1 MSLAPKGAG
10 KARGKSPGP
19 GGRSPR
25 SGRKNKKKGPAPLGE
40 QLVGLKAS
48 QVKPLAV
55 KTSLAWKS
63 ALMPDPETT
72 AAVLESD
79 PETLKTLVAEKF
91 ELVDCET
98 DAKSATEQDFYVCA
112 VFLAKHNKFTL
123 QEASAAMQV
132 ASSALTNLKT
142 DRMALSDNVSS
153 FKKLLAEHSSE
164 EDQHAVADDLKAFKG
179 AILDFQPTS
188 SKLVANF
195 LNTGLFQHYRMYSFL
210 FHGTRP
216 TQIVDKVLSIAV
228 PKPSQPLDEARSQRE
243 RLQLEAEAALG
254 TVGMPPLPASL
265 TAEQAQELTAKIV
278 AEIVA
283 GEGAGGAAT
292 GSSSEDASEGGEGEF
307 NELDANDDG
316 KLDTAELQT
325 LGDGE
330 GGGKGGG
337 EGEGDAGAGAGDAGN
352 SLNDSL
358 TALTSLTGDAMK
370 AAVDE
375 ATNTI
380 ALKLLTQIE
389 EEETATSKK

>member
-1 MSLAPKGAG
+1 MSLAPKAGA

-25 SGRKNKKKGPAPLGE
+25 AGRKNKKKGPAPLGE
-40 QLVGLKAS
+40 QLVGLKGS

-55 KTSLAWKS
+55 KTTLAWKS
-63 ALMPDPETT
+63 VLMPDPETT

-79 PETLKTLVAEKF
+79 PDVLKSLVAEKF
-91 ELVDCET
+91 GLVDCET
-98 DAKSATEQDFYVCA
+98 DAKAATEQDFYVCA

-123 QEASAAMQV
+123 QEASAALQV
-132 ASSALTNLKT
+132 TAASLSNLKT
-142 DRMALSDNVSS
+142 GRMALSDNVSR
-153 FKKLLAEHSSE
+153 FTKLLSEHSSE
-164 EDQHAVADDLKAFKG
+164 VDQYAVADDLKSFKG
-179 AILDFQPTS
+179 AILDFQPKS
-188 SKLVANF
+188 NKLFSNF
-195 LNTGLFQHYRMYSFL
+195 LNSGLFQHYRMYTFL

-228 PKPSQPLDEARSQRE
+228 PPPSQPLDEARSQRE
-243 RLQLEAEAALG
+243 RLQLEAEAALS

-278 AEIVA
+278 AEIA
-283 GEGAGGAAT
+283 AGGDGAAAT
-292 GSSSEDASEGGEGEF
+292 GDGGE
-307 NELDANDDG
+307 
-316 KLDTAELQT
+316 
-325 LGDGE
+325 
-330 GGGKGGG
+330 
-337 EGEGDAGAGAGDAGN
+337 EGEAGDCDTGAGAGD

-370 AAVDE
+370 GAVVE

-389 EEETATSKK
+389 EEETATGKK